1 MSFKV
6 RSLELMVFAQGWL
19 EFTGVL
25 SLKIKLM
32 ICKTL
37 LFFSFLLL
45 IIFRSEERFPF
56 FDFEIV
62 EPKEHLSV
70 SDVITFH

>member
-1 MSFKV
+1 
-6 RSLELMVFAQGWL
+6 MVFAQGWL
-19 EFTGVL
+19 EFTCVL

-37 LFFSFLLL
+37 LFVLFFFVAD
-45 IIFRSEERFPF
+45 IFRSEERFPF
-56 FDFEIV
+56 IDFEIV

-70 SDVITFH
+70 SYVITFH